1 MPIRWLSRSLFG
13 DAIKC
18 VVSSIRALVLLHTPS
33 SYGILVV
40 SPSLNSQ
47 YKWVSPWCLTR
58 PAYCA
63 WSRHFDGNTKELNW
77 NGVRSMK
84 KWDTVDCARK
94 YYLSPP
100 RGGAREFLFPR
111 LGPRVLSSSP
121 VRWDIAT
128 LAAAREYPCLA
139 SPVYK
144 KKPPPRSNILLETMF
159 WLPLFKKR
167 QPKVESRSCCLLL
180 RN

>member
-13 DAIKC
+13 DSIKC
-18 VVSSIRALVLLHTPS
+18 VVSSIKALVLLHTPS

-63 WSRHFDGNTKELNW
+63 WSRHFDGNTKEHNW

-84 KWDTVDCARK
+84 KWDTVDCTRK
-94 YYLSPP
+94 YYISPP
-100 RGGAREFLFPR
+100 RGGAREFPFPR

-121 VRWDIAT
+121 VR
-128 LAAAREYPCLA
+128 YCHA
-139 SPVYK
+139 SDRPRISLSGQYTK
-144 KKPPPRSNILLETMF
+144 KSLLPDQTYYWKLCSGCHF
-159 WLPLFKKR
+159 SKKG
-167 QPKVESRSCCLLL
+167 SR
-180 RN
+180 R